1 MVNHYEKYSMLI
13 WRTALQSKIVIYLQK
28 ITLLCTGASFRNKTS
43 QWNMNFHFTIW
54 LNNWHV
60 KHNIGKEKCYKQHW
74 KNPTKILNH
83 NLQFCKME
91 VFPHVCVFK
100 SKTSPSISLNSGLI
114 FLNNWPTQTATF
126 NVTTKESFN
135 CHASNI
141 PEIRL
146 LEF

>member
-1 MVNHYEKYSMLI
+1 MKNSFTIKNCDLSPEDYAPVH
-13 WRTALQSKIVIYLQK
+13 RGFLQK
-28 ITLLCTGASFRNKTS
+28 QKLPNEIWVFILPYDLTIDM
-43 QWNMNFHFTIW
+43 WN
-54 LNNWHV
+54 
-60 KHNIGKEKCYKQHW
+60 NIGKEKCYKQHW
-74 KNPTKILNH
+74 KNPTKILTH

-126 NVTTKESFN
+126 NVTTDEFFN